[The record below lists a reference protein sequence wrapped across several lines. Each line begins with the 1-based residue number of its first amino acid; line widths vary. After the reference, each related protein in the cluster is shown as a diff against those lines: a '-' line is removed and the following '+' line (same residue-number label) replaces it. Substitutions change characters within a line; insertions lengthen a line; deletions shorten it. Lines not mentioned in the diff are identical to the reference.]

1 MPEEGKQWDIS
12 AIWDGKWLGTDTAK
26 FQLTYFGRDS
36 KRLLQLSSWNSFFFV
51 YNNAAS
57 GKVNGV
63 ELQADMSW
71 QKWDVNLQATY
82 TQPTDI
88 IYDKSALPN
97 SQSFAKDGVITGVMT
112 YQPKW
117 EGTARFTYRPDK
129 QWSLF
134 TQCRY
139 VDQMQLS
146 IYDDA
151 SREVQ
156 SSLTTWDL
164 GVKYKINKSFQLAVG
179 CNDIFNRALDMYQ
192 KNTFFSNSNAYN
204 IQYPLQGRTYYATLQ
219 YTY

>member
-1 MPEEGKQWDIS
+1 M
-12 AIWDGKWLGTDTAK
+12 
-26 FQLTYFGRDS
+26 
-36 KRLLQLSSWNSFFFV
+36 
-51 YNNAAS
+51 
-57 GKVNGV
+57 
-63 ELQADMSW
+63 
-71 QKWDVNLQATY
+71 
-82 TQPTDI
+82 
-88 IYDKSALPN
+88 
-97 SQSFAKDGVITGVMT
+97 ITGVMT

-151 SREVQ
+151 SRTVQ

-192 KNTFFSNSNAYN
+192 KN
-204 IQYPLQGRTYYATLQ
+204 IILR
-219 YTY
+219 

>member
-1 MPEEGKQWDIS
+1 
-12 AIWDGKWLGTDTAK
+12 
-26 FQLTYFGRDS
+26 
-36 KRLLQLSSWNSFFFV
+36 
-51 YNNAAS
+51 
-57 GKVNGV
+57 
-63 ELQADMSW
+63 MSW

-97 SQSFAKDGVITGVMT
+97 SQNFAKDGIIVGIMT
-112 YQPKW
+112 NQPKW

-151 SREVQ
+151 SSKIQ

-164 GVKYKINKSFQLAVG
+164 GVKYKINKSFQLA
-179 CNDIFNRALDMYQ
+179 AL
-192 KNTFFSNSNAYN
+192 
-204 IQYPLQGRTYYATLQ
+204 L
-219 YTY
+219 